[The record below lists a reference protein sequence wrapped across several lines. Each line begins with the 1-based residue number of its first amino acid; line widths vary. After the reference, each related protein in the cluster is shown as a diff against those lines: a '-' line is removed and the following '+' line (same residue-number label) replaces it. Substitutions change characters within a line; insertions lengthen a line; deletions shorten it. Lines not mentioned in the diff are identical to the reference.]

1 MLFTHNYFSVAAA
14 RQSAAKN
21 ISFSQRRS
29 PDAPLRTFQG
39 NKKAPTHDEKGRQNG
54 CALLIF
60 PKLMMLEL
68 ELAPDVE
75 NQFNRLPWCHRA
87 SPSTTLYESVKST
100 DADRLMQSFRTVKN
114 YFSGARF
121 SSKRNHLTEP

>member
-1 MLFTHNYFSVAAA
+1 MLFTHKFSVAAT
-14 RQSAAKN
+14 RQSAAKY
-21 ISFSQRRS
+21 IFIKRRS
-29 PDAPLRTFQG
+29 ADAPLQIFQG

-87 SPSTTLYESVKST
+87 SPSTTRYESVKST
-100 DADRLMQSFRTVKN
+100 DADIMI
-114 YFSGARF
+114 
-121 SSKRNHLTEP
+121 